1 MVLRPLGDLFAASC
15 HEKDTGSFIGRDLLT
30 PRRERQRE
38 RDRDRDQE
46 YCKREREG
54 GISSFRFLHTRI
66 CWCLASS
73 ILNRM

>member
-1 MVLRPLGDLFAASC
+1 MVIFSVASC

-38 RDRDRDQE
+38 RE
-46 YCKREREG
+46 TERG
-54 GISSFRFLHTRI
+54 AFSHFISYINVYSM